1 MMQRYESEQNK
12 FLTAYRDFIGVSEGR
27 WMPQLMI
34 FQSIRFCSITHNIII
49 LLRFLLCYVVCC
61 DVFQNSEYVCKYVI

>member
-49 LLRFLLCYVVCC
+49 LLRFLLCYVCVVMC
-61 DVFQNSEYVCKYVI
+61 FRIQNMYVSM